1 MAAPTAGS
9 NEQSA
14 ITTAHNTR
22 ALIPKNQ
29 KISPPRAPC
38 TAATSRLPLKVA
50 RMTAVDLSTRACCC
64 SGGSGMACVM
74 GLVRPSPSRTKK
86 NSRYNM
92 MAKLTRKLMVPSPIS
107 APPRQR
113 TRCLCR
119 EHPTTSLAPQRGLS
133 ARGDPKGRL
142 PKTAIRQG
150 IAGRTRRDSTNPP
163 ACSHESWR
171 PLAQRGCDQRQ
182 RQNDQGQD
190 DQDRG
195 ESGKVLP
202 LRHGVQQ
209 PLMQRGEHDCQ
220 HGRPEQRA
228 EERPQDTSEG
238 QRYREDEQQQGVVFK
253 AAQAGMAFTFLWGSR

>member
-14 ITTAHNTR
+14 ITTAHNTG

-107 APPRQR
+107 KASEAKN
-113 TRCLCR
+113 T
-119 EHPTTSLAPQRGLS
+119 
-133 ARGDPKGRL
+133 
-142 PKTAIRQG
+142 
-150 IAGRTRRDSTNPP
+150 
-163 ACSHESWR
+163 
-171 PLAQRGCDQRQ
+171 
-182 RQNDQGQD
+182 
-190 DQDRG
+190 
-195 ESGKVLP
+195 LP
-202 LRHGVQQ
+202 L
-209 PLMQRGEHDCQ
+209 P
-220 HGRPEQRA
+220 RA
-228 EERPQDTSEG
+228 SDNFACTAARSFSPRRSKRSVAQDGNTARNCWKNAPGFHEPPCMLS
-238 QRYREDEQQQGVVFK
+238 
-253 AAQAGMAFTFLWGSR
+253 